1 MAIAKIAKIQIIG
14 TSSNKDTILD
24 ILQNSGKVEIQD
36 ITEEKEELISQK
48 NNELHKVELQY
59 ANIDFAIKLL
69 SNYAK
74 KKSLFAGPITLSIEQ
89 IKEKAKDFNYKKIV
103 DECYEIEEKI
113 TKAKNQITGNE
124 NELNNY
130 QAWKNL
136 GIHLENLEGSYNTST
151 ILAAI
156 PSINYNEIKEEIKKL
171 SSLISIDL
179 VKKVQKNSYIS
190 IIFSKELE
198 KEIRNILL
206 KHKFT
211 EPELPEAKG
220 LLLKYCDQLEDEI
233 RDNKKTLKEEE
244 AKLKKLAK
252 TLDDFKITHDYL
264 SWEKE
269 RLEQENKLTNTDY
282 SFAAT
287 AWIAKKCLPEVE
299 EKLNQETQEYLINE
313 IELEENEVPPV
324 IIQNNKFLEPF
335 EAVTRIY
342 GLPQSHEIDPTP
354 FLAAYFIVFFAMCL
368 TDAGYGLLMF
378 IIMALILKFIK
389 MGPGA
394 KKLVK
399 LLMYGGIA
407 TFIIGGLF
415 GGWFGLTPDQVPE
428 SLTYTTDAGEK
439 LFIFQKINS
448 ITDPLTVLI
457 LALALGFVQILMGTY
472 MKLIHGIKEGNAKD
486 SILDTGTWAF
496 MLTGIGFGILAA
508 SGAISPDLAVIGKWW
523 VISGAALLVLTQG
536 RKKKSIIAKAISGI
550 LSLYNLI
557 GYLSDVLSYAR
568 LLALGLATAIIGLA
582 VNIIA
587 DLVLGIP
594 YIGWLLMI
602 IVFVGGHLFNILIN
616 TLGSFIHSG
625 RLQFVEFFGKF
636 MEGGGKDFKPFSKK
650 NKYVYIKNN

>member
-1 MAIAKIAKIQIIG
+1 MAIAKISKIQIIG
-14 TSSNKDTILD
+14 TSSNKDAILD

-36 ITEEKEELISQK
+36 ITEENEDLISQK

-59 ANIDFAIKLL
+59 ANIDFTISLL
-69 SNYAK
+69 SQYTK
-74 KKSLFAGPITLSIEQ
+74 KKGIFAEPITLSAEEV
-89 IKEKAKDFNYKKIV
+89 KEKAKEFKYEKIIN
-103 DECYEIEEKI
+103 ECYEIEEKT
-113 TKAKNQITGNE
+113 TKAKNQITINE
-124 NELNNY
+124 NELENY
-130 QAWKNL
+130 KAWKNL
-136 GIHLENLEGSYNTST
+136 KIHLENLCGSDNTAT
-151 ILAAI
+151 ILAAV
-156 PSINYNEIKEEIKKL
+156 STKDYSEIKEGIKNL

-179 VKKVQKNSYIS
+179 VKKDQQSAYIT
-190 IIFSKELE
+190 IVFSKELE

-206 KHKFT
+206 KYKFT

-233 RDNKKTLKEEE
+233 KDNKKMLKEEE
-244 AKLKKLAK
+244 SKLKKLAK
-252 TLDDFKITHDYL
+252 NLDDLKITHDYL

-269 RLEQENKLTNTDY
+269 RLEQENKLTNTDH
-282 SFAAT
+282 SFVT
-287 AWIAKKCLPEVE
+287 TGWIPKKSIPEIE
-299 EKLNQETQEYLINE
+299 EKLNQETQQYIINE
-313 IELEENEVPPV
+313 IDLEEGEVPPV
-324 IIQNNKFLEPF
+324 LIQNNKFLEPF
-335 EAVTRIY
+335 EAVTNIY

-378 IIMALILKFIK
+378 IVTALALKFIK
-389 MGPGA
+389 MAPGM

-415 GGWFGLTPDQVPE
+415 GGWFGLTPDQVPKG
-428 SLTYTTDAGEK
+428 LTYTTDAGEK

-457 LALALGFVQILMGTY
+457 LSLGIGFFQILMGTY
-472 MKLIHGIKEGNAKD
+472 MKLIHGMKESVKD
-486 SILDTGTWAF
+486 AVLDTGPWAF

-508 SGAISPDLAVIGKWW
+508 SGVISSDLGVVGKWW
-523 VISGAALLVLTQG
+523 VISGAAILVLTQG
-536 RKKKSIIAKAISGI
+536 RKQKSIIAKVISGV

-594 YIGWLLMI
+594 YIGWVLMI
-602 IVFVGGHLFNILIN
+602 IVFVGGHLFNLLIN
-616 TLGSFIHSG
+616 SLGSFIHSG

>member
-1 MAIAKIAKIQIIG
+1 MAIAKIAKIQIVG
-14 TSSNKDTILD
+14 TSSNKDAILD
-24 ILQNSGKVEIQD
+24 ILQNSGKIEIQD
-36 ITEEKEELISQK
+36 ITEEKEELVSQK

-59 ANIDFAIKLL
+59 ANIDFAISLL
-69 SNYAK
+69 SQHTK
-74 KKSLFAGPITLSIEQ
+74 KKGIFAEPITLSVEEV
-89 IKEKAKDFNYKKIV
+89 KEKAKEFKYEKIIN
-103 DECYEIEEKI
+103 ECYEIEEKT
-113 TKAKNQITGNE
+113 TKAKNQITINE
-124 NELNNY
+124 NELENY
-130 QAWKNL
+130 KAWKNL
-136 GIHLENLEGSYNTST
+136 TIHLENLNGSNNIST
-151 ILAAI
+151 ILATV
-156 PSINYNEIKEEIKKL
+156 STKDYSEIKEGIKNL

-179 VKKVQKNSYIS
+179 VKKDQQSTYLTIV
-190 IIFSKELE
+190 FSKELE

-206 KHKFT
+206 KYKFT

-220 LLLKYCDQLEDEI
+220 LLSKYCDQLEDEI
-233 RDNKKTLKEEE
+233 KDNKKILKEEE
-244 AKLKKLAK
+244 SKLKKLAK
-252 TLDDFKITHDYL
+252 NLDELKITHDYI

-269 RLEQENKLTNTDY
+269 RLEQENKLTNTDH
-282 SFAAT
+282 SFVAT
-287 AWIAKKCLPEVE
+287 GWAPKKSIPAIE
-299 EKLNQETQEYLINE
+299 EELNKTTQQYIINE
-313 IELEENEVPPV
+313 IDLDEGEVPPV

-335 EAVTRIY
+335 EAVTNIY

-378 IIMALILKFIK
+378 IVTALALKFIK
-389 MGPGA
+389 MAPGM

-399 LLMYGGIA
+399 LLMYGGIV

-439 LFIFQKINS
+439 LFMFQKINS

-457 LALALGFVQILMGTY
+457 LSLGIGFFQILMGTY
-472 MKLIHGIKEGNAKD
+472 MKLIHGIKESAKD
-486 SILDTGTWAF
+486 AILDTGPWAF

-508 SGAISPDLAVIGKWW
+508 SGVISSDLGIIGKWW
-523 VISGAALLVLTQG
+523 VISGAVLLVLTQG
-536 RKKKSIIAKAISGI
+536 RKQKSIISKAISGI

-602 IVFVGGHLFNILIN
+602 IVFVGGHLFNLVIN
-616 TLGSFIHSG
+616 SLGSFIHSG

>member
-1 MAIAKIAKIQIIG
+1 MAIAKISKIQIIG
-14 TSSNKDTILD
+14 TSSNKDAILD

-36 ITEEKEELISQK
+36 ITEENEDLISQK

-59 ANIDFAIKLL
+59 ANIDFTISLL
-69 SNYAK
+69 SQYTK
-74 KKSLFAGPITLSIEQ
+74 KKGIFAEPITLSAEEV
-89 IKEKAKDFNYKKIV
+89 KEKAKEFKYEKIIN
-103 DECYEIEEKI
+103 ECYEIEEKT
-113 TKAKNQITGNE
+113 TKAKNQITINE
-124 NELNNY
+124 NELGNY
-130 QAWKNL
+130 KAWENL
-136 GIHLENLEGSYNTST
+136 KIHLENLCGSDNTAT
-151 ILAAI
+151 ILAAV
-156 PSINYNEIKEEIKKL
+156 STKDYSEIKEGIKNL

-179 VKKVQKNSYIS
+179 VKKDQQSAYIT
-190 IIFSKELE
+190 IVFSKELE

-206 KHKFT
+206 KYKFT

-233 RDNKKTLKEEE
+233 KDNKKMLKEEE
-244 AKLKKLAK
+244 SKLKKLAK
-252 TLDDFKITHDYL
+252 NLDDLKITHDYL

-269 RLEQENKLTNTDY
+269 RLEQENKLTNTDH
-282 SFAAT
+282 SFVT
-287 AWIAKKCLPEVE
+287 TGWIPKKSIPEIE
-299 EKLNQETQEYLINE
+299 EKLNQETQQYIINE
-313 IELEENEVPPV
+313 IDLEEGEVPPV
-324 IIQNNKFLEPF
+324 LIQNNKFLEPF
-335 EAVTRIY
+335 EAVTNIY

-378 IIMALILKFIK
+378 IVTALALKFIK
-389 MGPGA
+389 MAPGM

-415 GGWFGLTPDQVPE
+415 GGWFGLTPDQVPKG
-428 SLTYTTDAGEK
+428 LTYTTDAGEK

-457 LALALGFVQILMGTY
+457 LSLGIGFFQILMGTY
-472 MKLIHGIKEGNAKD
+472 MKLIHGMKESVKD
-486 SILDTGTWAF
+486 AVLDTGPWAF

-508 SGAISPDLAVIGKWW
+508 SGVISSDLGVVGKWW
-523 VISGAALLVLTQG
+523 VISGAAILVLTQG
-536 RKKKSIIAKAISGI
+536 RKQKSIIAKVISGV

-594 YIGWLLMI
+594 YIGWVLMI
-602 IVFVGGHLFNILIN
+602 IVFVGGHLFNLLIN
-616 TLGSFIHSG
+616 SLGSFIHSG

>member
-1 MAIAKIAKIQIIG
+1 MAIAKISKIQIIG
-14 TSSNKDTILD
+14 TSSNKDAILD

-36 ITEEKEELISQK
+36 ITEENEGLISQK

-59 ANIDFAIKLL
+59 ANIDFTISLL
-69 SNYAK
+69 SQYTK
-74 KKSLFAGPITLSIEQ
+74 KKGIFAEPITLSAEEV
-89 IKEKAKDFNYKKIV
+89 KEKAKEFKYEKIIN
-103 DECYEIEEKI
+103 ECYEIEEKT
-113 TKAKNQITGNE
+113 TKAKNQITINE
-124 NELNNY
+124 NELGNY
-130 QAWKNL
+130 KAWENL
-136 GIHLENLEGSYNTST
+136 KIHLENLCGSDNTAT
-151 ILAAI
+151 ILAAV
-156 PSINYNEIKEEIKKL
+156 STKDYSEIKEGIKNL

-179 VKKVQKNSYIS
+179 VKKDQQSAYIT
-190 IIFSKELE
+190 IVFSKELE

-206 KHKFT
+206 KYKFT

-233 RDNKKTLKEEE
+233 KDNKKMLKEEE
-244 AKLKKLAK
+244 SKLKKLAK
-252 TLDDFKITHDYL
+252 NLDDLKITHDYL

-269 RLEQENKLTNTDY
+269 RLEQENKLTNTDH
-282 SFAAT
+282 SFVT
-287 AWIAKKCLPEVE
+287 TGWIPKKSIPEIE
-299 EKLNQETQEYLINE
+299 EKLNQEKQQYIINE
-313 IELEENEVPPV
+313 IDLEEGEVPPV
-324 IIQNNKFLEPF
+324 LIQNNKFLEPF
-335 EAVTRIY
+335 EAVTNIY

-378 IIMALILKFIK
+378 IVTALALKFIK
-389 MGPGA
+389 MAPGM

-415 GGWFGLTPDQVPE
+415 GGWFGLTPDQVPKG
-428 SLTYTTDAGEK
+428 LTYTTDAGEK

-457 LALALGFVQILMGTY
+457 LSLGIGFFQILMGTY
-472 MKLIHGIKEGNAKD
+472 MKLIHGMKESVKD
-486 SILDTGTWAF
+486 AVLDTGPWAF

-508 SGAISPDLAVIGKWW
+508 SGVISSDLGIIGKWW

-536 RKKKSIIAKAISGI
+536 RKQKSIIAKVISGV

-594 YIGWLLMI
+594 YIGWVLMI
-602 IVFVGGHLFNILIN
+602 IVFVGGHLFNLLIN
-616 TLGSFIHSG
+616 SLGSFIHSG

>member
-14 TSSNKDTILD
+14 SSGSKNKILD
-24 ILQNSGKVEIQD
+24 VLQNSGKVEIHEIAEDQ
-36 ITEEKEELISQK
+36 ENLLAQK
-48 NNELHKVELQY
+48 NSELHKVELEY
-59 ANIDFAIKLL
+59 ANIEFAINLL
-69 SNYAK
+69 SAHAK
-74 KKSLFAGPITLSIEQ
+74 KKGLFADPITLSTEQ
-89 IKEKAKDFNYKKIV
+89 VKEKAKEFDHKKIV
-103 DECYEIEEKI
+103 NECYELEEKI
-113 TKAKNQITGNE
+113 TKAKNQIAINE
-124 NELNNY
+124 NELSNY
-130 QAWKNL
+130 EVWKSLKIN
-136 GIHLENLEGSYNTST
+136 LENLKGSDNTSI
-151 ILAAI
+151 ILASVSA
-156 PSINYNEIKEEIKKL
+156 INYDEIKEEIKKL

-179 VKKVQKNSYIS
+179 VKKDKQSAYIT
-190 IIFSKELE
+190 IVFSKELE
-198 KEIRNILL
+198 KEVRTTLL

-211 EPELPEAKG
+211 EPELPDAEG
-220 LLLKYCDQLEDEI
+220 LLSKYCDQLKDQIKENKGTIKDE
-233 RDNKKTLKEEE
+233 ES
-244 AKLKKLAK
+244 KLKKLAK
-252 TLDDFKITHDYL
+252 NLDDLKIAHDYL
-264 SWEKE
+264 KWEKE
-269 RLEQENKLTNTDY
+269 RLEQDSKLISTDHSFVATGWAPKKSIPGIEEELNK
-282 SFAAT
+282 
-287 AWIAKKCLPEVE
+287 
-299 EKLNQETQEYLINE
+299 ETKQYLINE
-313 IELEENEVPPV
+313 IELEEGEVPPV

-335 EAVTRIY
+335 EAVTNIY

-378 IIMALILKFIK
+378 IVTALALKFIK
-389 MGPGA
+389 MAPGM

-415 GGWFGLTPDQVPE
+415 GGWFGLTPDQVPKG
-428 SLTYTTDAGEK
+428 LTYTTDAGEK

-457 LALALGFVQILMGTY
+457 LSLGIGFFQILMGTY
-472 MKLIHGIKEGNAKD
+472 MKLIHGMKESVKD
-486 SILDTGTWAF
+486 AVLDTGPWAF

-508 SGAISPDLAVIGKWW
+508 SGVISSDLGVVGKWW
-523 VISGAALLVLTQG
+523 VISGAAILVLTQG
-536 RKKKSIIAKAISGI
+536 RKQKSIIAKVISGV

-594 YIGWLLMI
+594 YIGWVLMI
-602 IVFVGGHLFNILIN
+602 IVFVGGHLFNLLIN
-616 TLGSFIHSG
+616 SLGSFIHSG